1 MSVEESSSELS
12 AQQLWLRAAELLLA
26 SEAEAEGE
34 GEATP
39 SPPPEDR
46 RRLARRRPGVAAR
59 RPVLSP
65 VAMPCLRTSR
75 ARSREVASPL
85 GSRSGP
91 PRQVQARRPVK
102 APPSQRREAPLLGE
116 VLRVAASQGELSELS
131 RFMELGYELDA
142 PEGGV
147 DGKAAWIR
155 RGCPKLNV
163 DAPDESGYTALMKA
177 AANGN
182 RSLTITLSLRL

>member
-1 MSVEESSSELS
+1 
-12 AQQLWLRAAELLLA
+12 
-26 SEAEAEGE
+26 
-34 GEATP
+34 
-39 SPPPEDR
+39 
-46 RRLARRRPGVAAR
+46 
-59 RPVLSP
+59 
-65 VAMPCLRTSR
+65 MPCLRTNR
-75 ARSREVASPL
+75 ALSREVASPL
-85 GSRSGP
+85 GSRSGS
-91 PRQVQARRPVK
+91 PRQQARRPVQ
-102 APPSQRREAPLLGE
+102 APPSQRREAPLPGE
-116 VLRVAASQGELSELS
+116 VLRVAASQGDLSELS

-182 RSLTITLSLRL
+182 RSLTITLSRRL